1 MDALLNCRLICKQ
14 RVSRLIG
21 VSCEFVRKT
30 STEVHRVTMFKS
42 QLLYQLSYAGA
53 PVIVFAESSAAC
65 RRNHVR
71 PPALLSKL
79 LSNLK
84 TVVKPRGGEFSNCWT
99 SRTLKRHLT
108 PGPDSIATSIWM
120 RSVDRVARAPM
131 SVTV

>member
-65 RRNHVR
+65 RRNHGR

-84 TVVKPRGGEFSNCWT
+84 TVVKPDGAKRANCW
-99 SRTLKRHLT
+99 SFWT
-108 PGPDSIATSIWM
+108 PSSPPNRQG
-120 RSVDRVARAPM
+120 RERADP
-131 SVTV
+131 SGHPPPSGIPSFGQA